1 MTSPLVLRSTV
12 ISAGAHLL
20 VMVPRRH
27 RLQCVQVLDGDRVAG
42 FRARVLS
49 AFDAH
54 ATVGAHTFVLP
65 SSVVAVLP
73 TPSSDALPLVELRIR
88 SLLAEL
94 RERDAW
100 AALAPRAFFSVAD
113 FIATALAL
121 LGPDAAAHRADAAE
135 LHAAAVLQLTAA
147 LSFRSLGDD
156 LFACRPAAV
165 VSELLACAALVRD
178 VRRREAALDKLM
190 DRREDLFHAFRAGVS
205 APTKV
210 SADDP
215 FPMQST
221 PVDSLP
227 RASDGGA
234 FAWPPAAAAKRA
246 PDDVDVAVRAL
257 RHVAT
262 LRAYNTLVDEDWL
275 DFVAR
280 VGMARPGRGTAD
292 RALRRLGAWHDRHNP
307 FHVDALLHA
316 DVSPPPPFAQ
326 FFPSLERAHA
336 LGDVDAQLRVDFGDT
351 VALAI
356 DDASTVDVDD
366 AVSVERTSSG
376 DVWVHVHVAD
386 VTSFRALQ
394 FATPLER
401 EAAKRATSVYLPECT
416 YAMMPHEVVSHCG
429 LDAGERAGGAPVPAL
444 TFSMLLDRATG
455 ALTSWRV
462 QPTRV
467 TVKRLTYE
475 AADAILSDVA
485 SPLTDGLPARVA
497 DDVRLLYAIA
507 QQRVCYRRS
516 AGAVLMHFPRPI
528 VKVAADGTIAVKAE
542 FVRTASSVLI
552 EELMVLAGEAAAR
565 EVLVRGVAAPF
576 RAQTAPVDAAAFR
589 RDVNTAMAANDLPTI
604 FSLLHVPERATT
616 SCAPLPHAGVG
627 LAAYCRATSPLR
639 RYNDLLLHHQ
649 LKRVLRRDEPLS
661 AAEMAPLV
669 AHADVLAR
677 NAKFLQRS
685 SEWYWI
691 NTHLLRTSVP
701 AYRQAHVLPT
711 ATGRRDTR
719 HRLLR
724 CRVLSVR
731 APSPLPAA
739 AADSGKS
746 DAFKRARDS
755 VAVVMHDDTALVTQ
769 ALFDPAKQ
777 PCAVGDR
784 VAVEIEE
791 LDSFGLMVR
800 VRAALP
806 K

>member
-12 ISAGAHLL
+12 ISAGSRLL

-27 RLQCVQVLDGDRVAG
+27 RLQCVQVLDGDRVSG
-42 FRARVLS
+42 FRARVLQ
-49 AFDAH
+49 AFDAQ
-54 ATVGAHTFVLP
+54 ATVGTLTFVLP
-65 SSVVAVLP
+65 SSVVAVVP
-73 TPSSDALPLVELRIR
+73 TDALPVVEQRIR
-88 SLLAEL
+88 SLLADL
-94 RERDAW
+94 REPDAW
-100 AALAPRAFFSVAD
+100 AALKHRAFFSVAD
-113 FIATALAL
+113 FTATALTL

-135 LHAAAVLQLTAA
+135 LHAAAVLFLTAA
-147 LSFRSLGDD
+147 LSFRSIGDD
-156 LFACRPAAV
+156 LFACRPAVV

-190 DRREDLFHAFRAGVS
+190 DRREDLFHEFRAGVS
-205 APTKV
+205 ASTKV
-210 SADDP
+210 SVDDV
-215 FPMQST
+215 FPMHSK

-227 RASDGGA
+227 RASDVST
-234 FAWPPAAAAKRA
+234 FAWPPAAATRA

-257 RHVAT
+257 RYVAT

-292 RALRRLGAWHDRHNP
+292 RALRRLGAFHDWHNP

-316 DVSPPPPFAQ
+316 DVSSPPPFAK
-326 FFPSLERAHA
+326 FFPSLDRAHA

-416 YAMMPHEVVSHCG
+416 YAMLPHEVVSHCG
-429 LDAGERAGGAPVPAL
+429 LDAGERAGAPVQAL

-475 AADAILSDVA
+475 AVDAILSDVA

-507 QQRVCYRRS
+507 QQRVCYRRN

-552 EELMVLAGEAAAR
+552 EELMVAAGEVAAR
-565 EVLVRGVAAPF
+565 EVLSRGVAAPF
-576 RAQTAPVDAAAFR
+576 RAQTAPVDFAAFR
-589 RDVNTAMAANDLPTI
+589 RDVNTAMAGNDLSTI

-639 RYNDLLLHHQ
+639 RYNDMLLHHQ
-649 LKRVLRRDEPLS
+649 LKRVLRREEPLS

-669 AHADVLAR
+669 AHADILAR

-685 SEWYWI
+685 SELYWI
-691 NTHLLRTSVP
+691 NAHLLRTSVP

-711 ATGRRDTR
+711 ASGRRDTK

-724 CRVLSVR
+724 CRVLTVR

-739 AADSGKS
+739 ANNNGKS

-755 VAVVMHDDTALVTQ
+755 VAVVMHDDTALVMQ

-784 VAVEIEE
+784 VAVEIED
-791 LDSFGLMVR
+791 LDSFGVMVR
-800 VRAALP
+800 VRASLP
-806 K
+806 KCSSKV